1 MRKSIVYYPYITIL
15 LLYIPKLNA
24 QLASVKVEQDS
35 TITKLMAKKIE
46 IDFEDYSS
54 TFYTIQLFYGDNK
67 LAQELFENFKQS
79 FPDWEIKL
87 SFETPNYKVQV
98 GRFKDYYFGQ
108 KKLKEIKK
116 VYPEAFL
123 LIIKNYS
130 FFLTA
135 TSWKHS
141 KTSDSLMSLKFLIC
155 MPQS

>member
-1 MRKSIVYYPYITIL
+1 MRKSIEYYIYITIL

-35 TITKLMAKKIE
+35 TITKLMATKIE

-79 FPDWEIKL
+79 FPDWEITL

-123 LIIKNYS
+123 LKIKN
-130 FFLTA
+130 
-135 TSWKHS
+135 
-141 KTSDSLMSLKFLIC
+141 
-155 MPQS
+155 

>member
-1 MRKSIVYYPYITIL
+1 MRKSIIYSLFITIL
-15 LLYIPKLNA
+15 LLYIPKLHA

-35 TITKLMAKKIE
+35 TITKLMATKIE

-79 FPDWEIKL
+79 FPDWEIEL

-123 LIIKNYS
+123 LKIKN
-130 FFLTA
+130 
-135 TSWKHS
+135 
-141 KTSDSLMSLKFLIC
+141 
-155 MPQS
+155 

>member
-1 MRKSIVYYPYITIL
+1 MRKSIVYSLFITIL
-15 LLYIPKLNA
+15 LLYIPKLHA
-24 QLASVKVEQDS
+24 QLATVKVEQDS
-35 TITKLMAKKIE
+35 TITKLMATKIE

-79 FPDWEIKL
+79 FPDWEIEL

-123 LIIKNYS
+123 LKIKN
-130 FFLTA
+130 
-135 TSWKHS
+135 
-141 KTSDSLMSLKFLIC
+141 
-155 MPQS
+155 

>member
-1 MRKSIVYYPYITIL
+1 MRKSIVYFPYIAIL

-35 TITKLMAKKIE
+35 TITKLMATKIE

-79 FPDWEIKL
+79 FPDWEIEL

-123 LIIKNYS
+123 LKIKN
-130 FFLTA
+130 
-135 TSWKHS
+135 
-141 KTSDSLMSLKFLIC
+141 
-155 MPQS
+155 

>member
-1 MRKSIVYYPYITIL
+1 MRKSIVYYIYITIL

-35 TITKLMAKKIE
+35 TITKLMATKIE

-79 FPDWEIKL
+79 FPDWEIEL

-123 LIIKNYS
+123 LKIKN
-130 FFLTA
+130 
-135 TSWKHS
+135 
-141 KTSDSLMSLKFLIC
+141 
-155 MPQS
+155 

>member
-15 LLYIPKLNA
+15 LLYVPKLNA

-35 TITKLMAKKIE
+35 TITKLMATKIE

-79 FPDWEIKL
+79 FPDWEITL

-123 LIIKNYS
+123 LKIKN
-130 FFLTA
+130 
-135 TSWKHS
+135 
-141 KTSDSLMSLKFLIC
+141 
-155 MPQS
+155 

>member
-1 MRKSIVYYPYITIL
+1 MRKSIVYSPYITILL
-15 LLYIPKLNA
+15 LLYIPKLNG
-24 QLASVKVEQDS
+24 QSASVKVEQDS
-35 TITKLMAKKIE
+35 TITKLMATKIE
-46 IDFEDYSS
+46 IDFQDYSS

-79 FPDWEIKL
+79 FPDWEITL

-123 LIIKNYS
+123 LKIKN
-130 FFLTA
+130 
-135 TSWKHS
+135 
-141 KTSDSLMSLKFLIC
+141 
-155 MPQS
+155 

>member
-1 MRKSIVYYPYITIL
+1 MRKSIVYSLFITIL
-15 LLYIPKLNA
+15 LLYIPKLHA

-35 TITKLMAKKIE
+35 TITKLMATKIE

-67 LAQELFENFKQS
+67 LAQEVFENFKQS
-79 FPDWEIKL
+79 FPDWEIEL

-123 LIIKNYS
+123 LKIKN
-130 FFLTA
+130 
-135 TSWKHS
+135 
-141 KTSDSLMSLKFLIC
+141 
-155 MPQS
+155 

>member
-15 LLYIPKLNA
+15 LLCIPKLNA

-35 TITKLMAKKIE
+35 TITKLMATKIE

-79 FPDWEIKL
+79 FPDWEIEL

-123 LIIKNYS
+123 LKIKN
-130 FFLTA
+130 
-135 TSWKHS
+135 
-141 KTSDSLMSLKFLIC
+141 
-155 MPQS
+155 